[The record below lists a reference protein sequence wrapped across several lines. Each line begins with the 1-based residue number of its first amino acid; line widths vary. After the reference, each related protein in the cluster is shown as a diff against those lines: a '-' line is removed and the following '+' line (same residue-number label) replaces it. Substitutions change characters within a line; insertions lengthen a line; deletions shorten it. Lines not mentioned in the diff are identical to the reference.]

1 MSKEGNDYRD
11 EFIRAMDDLQFRLAH
26 KDEVEVLEAGGN
38 ELTIRDCFFN
48 GICGYSEFHEFCLSY
63 HSKEYEEDPG
73 FTDEILECALSRFFD
88 KKWEQRK
95 YLLLACDFSFSKIE
109 QAKKC
114 CAETVKLIAAAYV
127 GRLRELYDYHELIE
141 TDYFSSNIKYLN
153 GGVYSK
159 HLLIG
164 ENDEEDYDED
174 YEDDCEYDDEEDED

>member
-11 EFIRAMDDLQFRLAH
+11 EFIQAMDDLQFRLAH

-38 ELTIRDCFFN
+38 GLTIRDCFFN
-48 GICGYSEFHEFCLSY
+48 GICSYSKFHEFCLSY
-63 HSKEYEEDPG
+63 HAKEYERG
-73 FTDEILECALSRFFD
+73 GLTDEILECVLNRFFN
-88 KKWEQRK
+88 KKWEQKK
-95 YLLLACDFSFSKIE
+95 YCLLACDFAAIE
-109 QAKKC
+109 QAKKY

-127 GRLRELYDYHELIE
+127 GRLRELYNYHELIE
-141 TDYFSSNIKYLN
+141 TDYFSSNIKYLI

-174 YEDDCEYDDEEDED
+174 YDGEDDEEDEEDYE

>member
-38 ELTIRDCFFN
+38 GLTIRDCFFN
-48 GICGYSEFHEFCLSY
+48 GICWYSEFHKFCLSY
-63 HSKEYEEDPG
+63 HAKEYDDDPG
-73 FTDEILECALSRFFD
+73 FIDEILECALRRFFD
-88 KKWEQRK
+88 KKWEQEK
-95 YLLLACDFSFSKIE
+95 YCS
-109 QAKKC
+109 
-114 CAETVKLIAAAYV
+114 ETVKLIAAAYV

-174 YEDDCEYDDEEDED
+174 YEDDDEEDEEDYE

>member
-1 MSKEGNDYRD
+1 MSKEGNNYRD

-38 ELTIRDCFFN
+38 GLTIRDCFFN
-48 GICGYSEFHEFCLSY
+48 GICWYSEFHKFCLSY
-63 HSKEYEEDPG
+63 HAKEYDDDPG
-73 FTDEILECALSRFFD
+73 FIDEILERALRRFFD

-95 YLLLACDFSFSKIE
+95 YCLLTCDFGIE
-109 QAKKC
+109 QAKKY

-127 GRLRELYDYHELIE
+127 GRLRELYNYHELIE
-141 TDYFSSNIKYLN
+141 TDYFSSNIKYLI

-174 YEDDCEYDDEEDED
+174 YDEDEEEEDEEDYE